1 MTQDSIYNLTF
12 NSVKR
17 FTQSIRERM
26 PDAIKIE
33 SSMSVTNTYLNYKED
48 ENPKPILT
56 IELQGH
62 ESSTRFVYNTNLEE
76 FAHSVCDTF
85 REGIKSMNSI
95 DLIERRLL
103 EDFYKSEPVL
113 KLKNPVLSE
122 DEPKIP
128 TDEERRKGA
137 IPDENMWVWNGF
149 AEMRDMIF
157 KSIEGPQAYLDLF
170 TRYSNEISLDSDE

>member
-1 MTQDSIYNLTF
+1 
-12 NSVKR
+12 
-17 FTQSIRERM
+17 
-26 PDAIKIE
+26 
-33 SSMSVTNTYLNYKED
+33 
-48 ENPKPILT
+48 
-56 IELQGH
+56 
-62 ESSTRFVYNTNLEE
+62 
-76 FAHSVCDTF
+76 
-85 REGIKSMNSI
+85 MNSI

-137 IPDENMWVWNGF
+137 IPDENLWVWNGF

-157 KSIEGPQAYLDLF
+157 KSIEGPQSYLDLF
-170 TRYSNEISLDSDE
+170 TRYCNEISLDSDE